1 MKSFCYLIIILLF
14 ALILYNFTGFREGLD
29 SCPAGQT
36 NAKVQKQQQCNI
48 VDAKV
53 NQDLMA
59 TVKKNLRDLQGL
71 LNKTSKNIQTNKKYA
86 KSNFINA
93 QKLEDVMDGKDVDNS
108 DACRQYPEA
117 C

>member
-1 MKSFCYLIIILLF
+1 MKSFCYLIIILLI

-36 NAKVQKQQQCNI
+36 NATVQKQQQCNI

-86 KSNFINA
+86 KSNF
-93 QKLEDVMDGKDVDNS
+93 KRK
-108 DACRQYPEA
+108 
-117 C
+117 

>member
-1 MKSFCYLIIILLF
+1 M
-14 ALILYNFTGFREGLD
+14 
-29 SCPAGQT
+29 
-36 NAKVQKQQQCNI
+36 
-48 VDAKV
+48 
-53 NQDLMA
+53 
-59 TVKKNLRDLQGL
+59 RDLQGL

-108 DACRQYPEA
+108 NACRQYPEA